1 LIVFPSNGECS
12 QPTLLPLNILS
23 KDLIITIIIGL
34 LLSISFP
41 ERVVQIDIN
50 NKVMEKQVAM
60 YYILFLLAVR
70 RRIELIALDHADI
83 V

>member
-1 LIVFPSNGECS
+1 MIVFPSNGECN
-12 QPTLLPLNILS
+12 QPILLPLNILS

-50 NKVMEKQVAM
+50 KVMEKQVAM
-60 YYILFLLAVR
+60 YNILFLLAVR